1 MTGNKRNTKLIE
13 LREKSKLGG
22 GEKRIAKQ
30 HEKGKMTARERL
42 ANLLDPAS
50 FHELEPFVNQDM
62 QSRDDEESVANGVVT
77 GYGQINGRTVFVYAQ
92 DFTVMGGSLGEMQSH
107 KICRVMDLAV
117 QNGAPIIGLI
127 DSGGARIQEG
137 VHSLK
142 GYAEIFRRNALY
154 SGVVPQISLILG
166 PCAGGAAY
174 SPALTDFIFMVEKQS
189 YMFITGPNVI
199 KEITGEEI
207 DFESLGG
214 AQTHMSISGVASLST
229 GTEMESLSL
238 CRKLLGYIPSNNME
252 NPPCIAPA
260 DDPFRVSKSLDAI
273 IPDDDTKPYSM
284 HEVINQIVD
293 LNSFFEIQP
302 TFATHAVVG
311 FARFNGCS
319 VGIVAQ
325 EPSAL
330 AGIIDIDASDK
341 IARFVRFCD
350 AFNIPLVTFVDSP
363 GFLPG
368 INQEHKGIIRHGA
381 KILYAYSEA
390 SVPKVSVVTRRAFG
404 GAYIVMSSKYLGTD
418 ITYAWPSAQ
427 IAVMGAEGA
436 VKILNRKEIAE
447 SEDPEAEQLKLISE
461 YKEKYLTPY
470 KAARAGICDEVI
482 LPSET
487 RVKIISALSVIKE
500 KQVQQPARKHGNSPM
515 CGWKM
520 NDVIWISII
529 GVGLVILGLM
539 ILWFLMDLLV
549 RATNLKARGK
559 PTQQVED
566 GKEDLDL
573 DHQQKA
579 AAASVAVAIAL
590 LNASFLS
597 TSKMIDQRLS
607 CWQIAQRNQLLQ
619 NRINSTFKSRIN
631 K

>member
-1 MTGNKRNTKLIE
+1 MAKKNENEKLIE
-13 LREKSKLGG
+13 LRKKSKLGG

-42 ANLLDPAS
+42 AELLDPSS
-50 FHELEPFVNQDM
+50 FHELEPFVAQN
-62 QSRDDEESVANGVVT
+62 SSSSEADDSDFVGNGVVI
-77 GYGQINGRTVFVYAQ
+77 GYGQINDRTVFVYAQ

-142 GYAEIFRRNALY
+142 GYAEIFRRNSLY

-174 SPALTDFIFMVEKQS
+174 SPALTDFVVMVEKQS
-189 YMFITGPNVI
+189 HMFITGPNVI
-199 KEITGEEI
+199 KEITGEEV

-214 AQTHMSISGVASLST
+214 AQVHMSISGVASLST
-229 GTEMESLSL
+229 KTELESLSI
-238 CRKLLGYIPSNNME
+238 CRALLGYLPSNNME
-252 NPPCIAPA
+252 NPPCIAPS
-260 DDPFRVSKSLDAI
+260 DDPFRIDKELNTI
-273 IPDDDTKPYSM
+273 IPEDIKEPYNM
-284 HEVINQIVD
+284 HEVIRRVVD
-293 LNSFFEIQP
+293 RNSFFEIQP
-302 TFATHAVVG
+302 TFATNAMVG

-330 AGIIDIDASDK
+330 AGILDIDASDK
-341 IARFVRFCD
+341 ITRFVRFCD

-368 INQEHKGIIRHGA
+368 VNQEHKGVIRHGA
-381 KILYAYSEA
+381 KVLYAYSEA
-390 SVPKVSVVTRRAFG
+390 SVPKVSVITRRAFG
-404 GAYIVMSSKYLGTD
+404 GAYVVMSSKYLGTD
-418 ITYAWPSAQ
+418 ISYAWPTAE

-436 VKILNRKEIAE
+436 VNILYRKEINKAKDPKAE
-447 SEDPEAEQLKLISE
+447 RERLVDE

-470 KAARAGICDEVI
+470 TAARAGIVDEVI

-500 KQVQQPARKHGNSPM
+500 KHVQNPARKHGNPP
-515 CGWKM
+515 
-520 NDVIWISII
+520 V
-529 GVGLVILGLM
+529 
-539 ILWFLMDLLV
+539 
-549 RATNLKARGK
+549 
-559 PTQQVED
+559 
-566 GKEDLDL
+566 
-573 DHQQKA
+573 
-579 AAASVAVAIAL
+579 
-590 LNASFLS
+590 
-597 TSKMIDQRLS
+597 
-607 CWQIAQRNQLLQ
+607 
-619 NRINSTFKSRIN
+619 
-631 K
+631 